1 MSKNKKLSKNDKGRW
16 IGNKYLPTKPVL
28 EKKKEKEKFI
38 NILIEQKGR
47 ISPAALEFGCHPRTV
62 YRYMAADPGFEN
74 AIQEVKKEYGLRLL
88 DMLED
93 VSHEQSL
100 LPGNSA
106 ERMFNMK
113 SLDPGKYNPYRNRG
127 DTTTN
132 IVVTTTSP
140 PIDDRLDPYKVIPEE
155 AKDSEKEL
163 ETQEE
168 ENK

>member
-1 MSKNKKLSKNDKGRW
+1 
-16 IGNKYLPTKPVL
+16 
-28 EKKKEKEKFI
+28 
-38 NILIEQKGR
+38 
-47 ISPAALEFGCHPRTV
+47 
-62 YRYMAADPGFEN
+62 
-74 AIQEVKKEYGLRLL
+74 
-88 DMLED
+88 MLED